1 VRPLC
6 FRLTYADGADAGDFH
21 TSFSIWRVG
30 DTFRTRDGRQLRIRA
45 MLPLDLIEEYADGP
59 VVAIWEVEKA

>member
-1 VRPLC
+1 MRPLC
-6 FRLTYADGADAGDFH
+6 FRLTYADGEDAGDFH

-45 MLPLDLIEEYADGP
+45 MLPLDLVEEYADGP
-59 VVAIWEVEKA
+59 VVAIWEVEAA